1 MSYIWKITFEHMRK
15 NLILTLLLMSP
26 LLFQAGVIVVEGEY
40 QLKNVFVLNGES
52 PSGVGFCVYEV
63 TVNGDITADEINSD
77 AFEIDLSVFGL
88 ELGDPVELRISHKD
102 GCEPKVLNPEALEPT
117 PTFEVKAL
125 TVSPEGILSWSTVN
139 EQGALPFIVQQFKWN
154 KWVNLG
160 EIQGKGTSNENSY
173 QFKFVA
179 VSGENKLRV
188 IQKSFSG
195 RIRASDAVSFNSDK
209 VAVTYQYD
217 KKKEKI
223 TFSDET
229 SFEIYNKYGQVAKR
243 GYGNSVSLTNL
254 RSSIYYLTYDSSMDE
269 IEKK

>member
-1 MSYIWKITFEHMRK
+1 MKK
-15 NLILTLLLMSP
+15 NLLLTLVFITPFLV
-26 LLFQAGVIVVEGEY
+26 QAGVIVVEGEY

-63 TVNGDITADEINSD
+63 TVNGDITSDEINSD

-88 ELGDPVELRISHKD
+88 ELADPVELRISDKD

-117 PTFEVKAL
+117 PTFEVKTL
-125 TVSPEGILSWSTVN
+125 NVNPEGILTWSTVN
-139 EQGALPFIVQQFKWN
+139 EQGALPFIIQQFKWN

-160 EIQGKGTSNENSY
+160 EVQGKGTSNENSY
-173 QFKFVA
+173 QFKFVT
-179 VSGENKLRV
+179 VSGENKVRV

-195 RIRASDAVSFNSDK
+195 KVRASDAVSFNSDK
-209 VAVTYQYD
+209 TAVTYSYD

-223 TFSDET
+223 TFSDDT

-243 GYGNSVSLTNL
+243 GYGNTVSLSNL
-254 RSSIYYLTYDSSMDE
+254 RSSTYYLTYDSSMDE

>member
-1 MSYIWKITFEHMRK
+1 
-15 NLILTLLLMSP
+15 
-26 LLFQAGVIVVEGEY
+26 
-40 QLKNVFVLNGES
+40 
-52 PSGVGFCVYEV
+52 
-63 TVNGDITADEINSD
+63 
-77 AFEIDLSVFGL
+77 
-88 ELGDPVELRISHKD
+88 
-102 GCEPKVLNPEALEPT
+102 
-117 PTFEVKAL
+117 
-125 TVSPEGILSWSTVN
+125 VN
-139 EQGALPFIVQQFKWN
+139 EQGALPYIVQQFKWN

-160 EIQGKGTSNENSY
+160 EVQGKGTSNENNY

-179 VSGENKLRV
+179 VSGENKVRV

-195 RIRASDAVSFNSDK
+195 RVRASDTVSFNSDK

-243 GYGNSVSLTNL
+243 GYGNSVSLSNL
-254 RSSIYYLTYDSSMDE
+254 RSSTYYLTYDSSMDE